1 MTKDLNNDVVN
12 MVGSTGVMKTA
23 PLVIPTAG
31 QLQLSLLVSV
41 DPTNLHTFR
50 AGDRALCSV
59 YPALILFVTFS
70 CIYVRAVTF

>member
-41 DPTNLHTFR
+41 DPT
-50 AGDRALCSV
+50 
-59 YPALILFVTFS
+59 ALILFVTFS
-70 CIYVRAVTF
+70 CIHVRAVTF